1 MLRTGTADLPL
12 HGGRAPRWLFHR
24 MVSLAEAITEVIV
37 MEKGEDEVLRLLAD
51 PLRFQAFSCV
61 LGFDWH
67 SSGTTTVV
75 MGAMREALAGNENV
89 EIAGGKGR
97 QSLGTLKAITGIA
110 DRMDLSP
117 SPLVYASRLTAKVD
131 NALVQD
137 SYSLYH
143 HTIAIASSGNWAVVQ
158 QGLSHSRS
166 WARRYHWINGP
177 ELDYVV
183 EPHAGMFGSLQ
194 PEVLDMTHRG
204 VGDARRASV
213 DLVNDAIH
221 EHRSDYI
228 IRRRGQSLLDDFTV
242 GSDHIVLPSGIN
254 WRGVREAYDRQVENY
269 EELIAVQGV
278 GPSTVRALALISEL
292 VHGTPLSWND
302 PLKYTFAVGGKDG
315 VPYPVDRKVMDETAD
330 FIREGIERAK
340 VGDRDRMR
348 ALERL
353 REYLPPELA
362 STA

>member
-1 MLRTGTADLPL
+1 
-12 HGGRAPRWLFHR
+12 
-24 MVSLAEAITEVIV
+24 MVSMAGAIADVIIV
-37 MEKGEDEVLRLLAD
+37 EKGEDEMLRLLAD

-75 MGAMREALAGNENV
+75 MAALREAMGDSGDIA
-89 EIAGGKGR
+89 IAGGKGR
-97 QSLGTLKAITGIA
+97 QSLGTLKSISGIA
-110 DRMDLSP
+110 DRMDLAP

-143 HTIAIASSGNWAVVQ
+143 HTIAITSKGNWAVVQ

-166 WARRYHWINGP
+166 WARRYHWIDGP
-177 ELDYVV
+177 DLDYVI

-194 PEVLDMTHRG
+194 PEVLDMTDRG
-204 VGDARRASV
+204 VDAARSASV
-213 DLVNDAIH
+213 DLVNDGIH

-228 IRRRGQSLLDDFTV
+228 VRRKGQSLLEDYTDAPQ
-242 GSDHIVLPSGIN
+242 HMVLPSGIN
-254 WRGVREAYDRQVENY
+254 WPAVREAYDRQVEGY
-269 EELIAVQGV
+269 EELVAVQGI

-292 VHGTPLSWND
+292 VHGTPLSWKD
-302 PLKYTFAVGGKDG
+302 PLKYTFTVGGKDG
-315 VPYPVDRKVMDETAD
+315 VPYPVDRKAMDETTS
-330 FIREGIERAK
+330 FIREGLEKAK
-340 VGDRDRMR
+340 VGDRDRLR

-353 REYLPPELA
+353 RNYLPPELA
-362 STA
+362 SSA